1 LARVVGIGGIFVKS
15 ENPARLYEWYEENLG
30 IAREP
35 GETFAFSW
43 DDLTGSGRKGYMV
56 CSFFP
61 KHTKYFEPSK
71 SAFMINFCVDDLAGM
86 IARLGGRGIEVQGP
100 EEYDYGR
107 FAWVMDPDG
116 NRIEL
121 WEPPKAS

>member
-1 LARVVGIGGIFVKS
+1 
-15 ENPARLYEWYEENLG
+15 
-30 IAREP
+30 
-35 GETFAFSW
+35 
-43 DDLTGSGRKGYMV
+43 MV

-61 KHTKYFEPSK
+61 NHTKYFEPSTK
-71 SAFMINFCVDDLAGM
+71 PFMINFCVDDLPGM
-86 IARLGGRGIEVQGP
+86 IARLAERGINVQGP

-121 WEPPKAS
+121 WEPPKA